1 MIKHIKQNWEN
12 ASWEGSRISQ
22 LKRSLKLTP
31 KQRFDALEELAEV
44 SNWLTN
50 SGKKYHFNPLSSAPD
65 KK

>member
-12 ASWEGSRISQ
+12 ASWEGSRIAQ
-22 LKRSLKLTP
+22 LKRSLKLTH

-44 SNWLTN
+44 SNWLAN
-50 SGKKYHFNPLSSAPD
+50 SGQKHQFNRLCAAPD